1 MMLIVVIELSKR
13 SNYLI
18 NNKQECIKAIDLAL
32 SGKWD
37 EAHTIVQEINTD
49 FAQWIHAVLHKIEG
63 DEPNSRYW
71 YNRSGLKAY
80 ESYDNSD
87 QELSE
92 IKVSLLA

>member
-49 FAQWIHAVLHKIEG
+49 FAMWIHAVLHKIEG
-63 DEPNSRYW
+63 DKSNSRYW
-71 YNRSGLKAY
+71 YNRSGLNTY
-80 ESYDNSD
+80 ESYKNSD
-87 QELSE
+87 QELLA
-92 IKVSLLA
+92 IKEDLFL

>member
-63 DEPNSRYW
+63 DESNSRYW
-71 YNRSGLKAY
+71 YNRSGLRAY
-80 ESYDNSD
+80 ESYKNPD
-87 QELSE
+87 QELLV
-92 IKVSLLA
+92 IKEDLFL